1 MRMHCVPIKS
11 IVFSYSW
18 VIVFQIFRSK
28 ESLNNLYTLKHKL
41 FYKLIALK
49 ELIIWSNRKEKLE
62 EELFLKSQRPSENK
76 NALSQLGT

>member
-1 MRMHCVPIKS
+1 MRMHCVPVKS

-18 VIVFQIFRSK
+18 VIVFQIFCSK

-62 EELFLKSQRPSENK
+62 ELFLKLQRPSENK